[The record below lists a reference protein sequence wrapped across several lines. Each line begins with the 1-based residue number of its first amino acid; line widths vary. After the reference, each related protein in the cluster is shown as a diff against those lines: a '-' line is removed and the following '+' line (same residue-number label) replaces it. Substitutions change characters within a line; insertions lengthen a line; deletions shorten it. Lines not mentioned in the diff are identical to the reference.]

1 MERKQLLDPDGLAIT
16 LNRLSR
22 QVWEQFETAQEFC
35 IIGLQPR
42 GIYPAR
48 RLHSLLEDLYS
59 QPIRY
64 GQLDITFFRDDF
76 RRAEPLKANQT
87 DIPFL
92 VEDLNVVL
100 VDDVLF
106 TGRSI
111 RSALDA
117 LAAFGRPKRVEL
129 LTLVDRRLTRE
140 LPVEA
145 TYAGLQVDTLHTQ
158 RVVVEW
164 TETGHER
171 DGVWLTS

>member
-1 MERKQLLDPDGLAIT
+1 MNRKQLLDPDGLTIT

-22 QVWEQFETAQEFC
+22 QVWERFETAAEVC
-35 IIGLQPR
+35 IVGLQPR

-48 RLHSLLEDLYS
+48 RLHALLEGLYR

-76 RRAEPLKANQT
+76 RRDGPLKANQT
-87 DIPFL
+87 DIRFV

-106 TGRSI
+106 TGRSM
-111 RSALDA
+111 RAALDA
-117 LAAFGRPKRVEL
+117 LAAFGRPRKVEL

-145 TYAGLQVDTLHTQ
+145 TYTGLQVDTLHSQ

-164 TETGHER
+164 AETGHTA
-171 DGVWLTS
+171 DGIWLTT